1 MEENTSNPRNNIIN
15 NKNSGSPEEKYKTN
29 CCSKISFYFSIVS
42 LLGVITLFILYFFVN
57 KCEMNDKVSKMQGKA
72 VSVGFVNTDSI
83 LANYELVII
92 MRDSLE
98 AKQTKAEAKYNAQE
112 SAFEASVLAYQK
124 KVKANELSIT
134 EATIT
139 ETQLTQQKEYLTQLY
154 EELST
159 ELTTAETEMYTA
171 SQDSIINFLKRYN
184 KKYKFDYILGFA
196 KGGGI
201 LLANDSLD
209 ITYDVLEGLNKEYQS
224 E

>member
-1 MEENTSNPRNNIIN
+1 MEENTSNTGSNIIN
-15 NKNSGSPEEKYKTN
+15 NKNSGSSEETCKTN

-57 KCEMNDKVSKMQGKA
+57 KGEMNNKVSKIQGKA

-83 LANYELVII
+83 LANYELVIM

-124 KVKANELSIT
+124 KVKANELSIA
-134 EATIT
+134 EATTT

-159 ELTTAETEMYTA
+159 ELTAAETEMYTA

-209 ITYDVLEGLNKEYQS
+209 ITNDVLDGLNKEYQS